1 MIIRVL
7 EQNMAG
13 VVVVAV
19 DGCVMNIIN
28 IVRQQGEDTFWRTSM
43 AVARVVVGLLGR
55 CSWPPG
61 G

>member
-1 MIIRVL
+1 
-7 EQNMAG
+7 MAG